1 MEVIKFD
8 IKTKELSRNLLTTGY
23 TKKIDCTR
31 YWDAHGKKSEWE
43 PEQYNF
49 DELKKFE
56 IIRVITET
64 DFPYTGKHIS
74 EDWYLYVDGQKLS
87 VGEIMKYEVLKTK
100 LKLTC
105 CIGSG

>member
-1 MEVIKFD
+1 METIKFD
-8 IKTKELSRNLLTTGY
+8 FETKELSRNLLTTGY
-23 TKKIDCTR
+23 TKKIDCIR
-31 YWDAHGKKSEWE
+31 YWDAHGEKSEWE

-49 DELKKFE
+49 DEPKKFE
-56 IIRVITET
+56 IVSVVTVWLFKYSAPHTTEW
-64 DFPYTGKHIS
+64 
-74 EDWYLYVDGQKLS
+74 WYLYVDGQELS

>member
-1 MEVIKFD
+1 METIKCD
-8 IKTKELSRNLLTTGY
+8 TRELSRKLLTTGY
-23 TKKIDCTR
+23 TKRIDCTR

-43 PEQYNF
+43 PEQYKFN
-49 DELKKFE
+49 EPKKFE
-56 IIRVITET
+56 IVSVVTEWLFKYSAPHT
-64 DFPYTGKHIS
+64 T
-74 EDWYLYVDGQKLS
+74 EWWYLYVDGQELS